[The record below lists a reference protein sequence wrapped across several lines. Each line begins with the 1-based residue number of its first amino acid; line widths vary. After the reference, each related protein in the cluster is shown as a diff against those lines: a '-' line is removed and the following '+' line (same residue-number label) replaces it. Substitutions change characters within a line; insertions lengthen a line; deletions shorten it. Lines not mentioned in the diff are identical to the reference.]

1 VCCRCPRAPSLTGPV
16 AELSAAGRPI
26 LLLHGEKDMT
36 FPAGLAEQAAS
47 LIPTATA
54 VVLPEARHMAHI
66 DDPAGW
72 MAALRRFLR

>member
-1 VCCRCPRAPSLTGPV
+1 
-16 AELSAAGRPI
+16 
-26 LLLHGEKDMT
+26 LLHGEKDMT

-54 VVLPEARHMAHI
+54 VVLPEAGHMAHI